1 MDSDNTLP
9 LEAAPHNC
17 IPCKKNKR
25 RCDKKLPS
33 CSLCMRYVC
42 RPSPDL
48 AMEGLIVIHKIRMRR
63 VCDYPEALEPISQ
76 EEVARLQSRIV
87 DLEALV
93 SRLSGYNAQNSSVL
107 IHGEERP
114 ISNSSQNLSSEYLLQ
129 TFFLDSDILKS
140 GTFSAPRVNVL
151 VPNEIQQVLGDRSA
165 IAYATSRYFQCI
177 NPWMPIIS
185 KIKLNRLIETP
196 TIELAADLAL
206 LLLCMML
213 LLELPVDKG
222 PSQSTIYN
230 LARQFRFA
238 LDMAGLHSLMT
249 VQAGLLISVYELGHA
264 ILPAAYLSIAN
275 CAREGIALG
284 IHHRDAPQMLHRP
297 SNWISWEERQRVWW
311 FVLILDRSG
320 VDFLLV
326 ITRG

>member
-1 MDSDNTLP
+1 
-9 LEAAPHNC
+9 
-17 IPCKKNKR
+17 
-25 RCDKKLPS
+25 
-33 CSLCMRYVC
+33 
-42 RPSPDL
+42 
-48 AMEGLIVIHKIRMRR
+48 MEGLIVIHKIRMRR

-151 VPNEIQQVLGDRSA
+151 VPNEIQEVLGDRSA